1 MSATGTS
8 AVAVVVLHALAAP
21 RDASLEALLGPGPA
35 EGLRE
40 ELVILARRWA
50 AAVAPGR
57 AYEATTV
64 GAAGA
69 ALHGHD
75 GPVILVAPDVPRL
88 EPAFAEAALADLAA
102 GAVVAVAPSSDGTPF
117 LVAVADADLDEDLI
131 TVSPFERIGQ
141 DERMT
146 RRGVGLLR
154 SERRLVSAADAL
166 ALAADPLAPASLRP
180 FLPRP

>member
-1 MSATGTS
+1 VSPTGTS
-8 AVAVVVLHALAAP
+8 GLAVVVLHALAAP
-21 RDASLEALLGPGPA
+21 RDTSLDALLGPGPA
-35 EGLRE
+35 EALRDE
-40 ELVILARRWA
+40 VVVLARRWA
-50 AAVAPGR
+50 AEVAPGL

-69 ALHGHD
+69 AVHGHE
-75 GPVILVAPDVPRL
+75 GPVILVATDVPRL
-88 EPAFAEAALADLAA
+88 EPGFAEAAVADLAH
-102 GAVVAVAPSSDGTPF
+102 GALVSVAPSSDGTPF

-131 TVSPFERIGQ
+131 TVSPFERVGQ

-154 SERRLVSAADAL
+154 TERRLVSAADAL
-166 ALAADPLAPASLRP
+166 ALAADPLAPPSLRR